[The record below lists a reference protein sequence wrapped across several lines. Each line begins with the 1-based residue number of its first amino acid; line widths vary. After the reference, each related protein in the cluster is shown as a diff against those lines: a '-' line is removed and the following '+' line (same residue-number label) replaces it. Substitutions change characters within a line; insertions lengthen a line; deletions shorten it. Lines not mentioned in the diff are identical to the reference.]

1 MLIES
6 LGAASLVMLVSLTGI
21 IFTHQIARSY
31 IEARLSYL
39 VSFSAGVFLITAGAL
54 TVEVFHISESFVLG
68 VVLIAAGYLL
78 AWGIQY
84 LLPEIH
90 HHHDDS
96 CGQSQE
102 GARKLIIGDAIHNV
116 ADGIVLVTAF
126 SVSSVIGV
134 AALVSIII
142 HEALQEIS
150 EFFVLRSAGYTT
162 SRALAINALVSSTIL
177 VGVVLGYF
185 ALASHELEM
194 LLLALSSGFFLHV
207 VFHDLLPRRAEHET
221 TKEFFVHL
229 GLVIIGAA
237 IMGVIAG
244 SLSDEHT
251 HGEDNHD
258 SEQEEVMHEGE
269 HSPDEH

>member
-21 IFTHQIARSY
+21 VFTHQVARSY

-54 TVEVFHISESFVLG
+54 AVEVFHISDSFLLG

-84 LLPEIH
+84 LLPEVH
-90 HHHDDS
+90 HHHDDD
-96 CGQSQE
+96 CGQSQS

-126 SVSSVIGV
+126 SVSSVIGI

-142 HEALQEIS
+142 HEALQEVS
-150 EFFVLRSAGYTT
+150 EFFVLRGVGYST
-162 SRALAINALVSSTIL
+162 SKALSINALVSSTIL
-177 VGVVLGYF
+177 IGVMLGYF
-185 ALASHELEM
+185 ALASHELEVV
-194 LLLALSSGFFLHV
+194 LLALSAGFFLHV
-207 VFHDLLPRRAEHET
+207 VFHDLLPRRDQHES

-229 GLVIIGAA
+229 GLVIGGAA
-237 IMGVIAG
+237 LMGLVAG
-244 SLSDEHT
+244 ALNDEHT
-251 HGEDNHD
+251 HGEESDHAK
-258 SEQEEVMHEGE
+258 EEVMHEAEGGSVS
-269 HSPDEH
+269 H